1 MEPVFRKKDIFIIA
15 AVILAAA
22 ALFLLPKLLRPTGA
36 EASVIYDGTEIMR
49 ISLGRDETYTV
60 QGDLTATL
68 VVSGGRIRFV
78 NSLCPDKLCEG
89 FGWIGLKGETAVC
102 MPAKLAV
109 III

>member
-1 MEPVFRKKDIFIIA
+1 METVFRKKDIVLIA
-15 AVILAAA
+15 AVLAVAA
-22 ALFLLPKLLRPTGA
+22 ALFLLPKLLRPAGA
-36 EASVIYDGTEIMR
+36 EASVIYDGTEVMR
-49 ISLGRDETYTV
+49 IDLDVDGTYTV

-68 VVSGGRIRFV
+68 VVSGGKIRFV

-109 III
+109 IIV

>member
-1 MEPVFRKKDIFIIA
+1 MESVFRKKDIVLIA
-15 AVILAAA
+15 AVIATAV
-22 ALFLLPKLLRPTGA
+22 ALFLLPKLLRPAGA
-36 EASVIYDGTEIMR
+36 EASVIYDGTEVMR
-49 ISLGRDETYTV
+49 IDLDDDGSYTV

-68 VVSGGRIRFV
+68 VVSGGKIRFV

-109 III
+109 IIV

>member
-1 MEPVFRKKDIFIIA
+1 METVFRKKDIVLIA
-15 AVILAAA
+15 AVIAAA
-22 ALFLLPKLLRPTGA
+22 VALFLLPKLLRPAGA
-36 EASVIYDGTEIMR
+36 EASVIYDGTEVMR
-49 ISLGRDETYTV
+49 IDLDDDGSYTV

-68 VVSGGRIRFV
+68 VVSGGKIRFV

-109 III
+109 IIV